1 MLIQPYT
8 ILNSEYQRKAHSI
21 QAELR
26 NKAILSDLSSNC
38 RAVVMTFKIEHLSCI
53 FHQPGP
59 MIGRSI

>member
-26 NKAILSDLSSNC
+26 LSDLSSNC